1 MANFPDWKYI
11 ETIRQALWN
20 GSEFGRAA
28 VMVGSG
34 FSRNAEPVG
43 VQVARFP
50 LWGDLV
56 TQLVIRLYPPARQ
69 SANERDRMVQRASV
83 TSGALRMAEEFES
96 AFGRQKLD
104 ELLLE
109 AIPDHNFRPGRMH
122 RLLLDLPWVDV
133 LTTNYD
139 TLLERSAQTLV
150 GRRYSAVR
158 TVDEIPLAMRPR
170 ITKLHGTFPAH
181 RPFIL
186 TEEDF
191 RTYPRRFA
199 AFVNLAQ
206 QTFME
211 NVICL
216 LGFSGDDPN
225 FLHWTGW
232 VRDNLGDSAP
242 WIYLCG
248 LLDLND
254 SQRRLLY
261 RRNVTPVD
269 LTPLFPKDEFPDA
282 DERQRLAIE
291 WLLLSIEAGKPPDP
305 LDWPSV
311 PGPLSE
317 RSPRLPEILPPRHDA
332 PQKETFQP

>member
-1 MANFPDWKYI
+1 MADFPDCKYI

-20 GSEFGRAA
+20 GSEFGRSA

-43 VQVARFP
+43 VQTGRFP
-50 LWGDLV
+50 LWGELV
-56 TQLVIRLYPPARQ
+56 RRLVVRLYPPTRHTDAD
-69 SANERDRMVQRASV
+69 RDRIVERASA

-96 AFGRQKLD
+96 AFGRLKLD

-109 AIPDHNFRPGRMH
+109 AIPDNNFRPGRLH
-122 RLLLDLPWVDV
+122 QLLLDLPWADV

-139 TLLERSAQTLV
+139 TLLERTANAVV
-150 GRRYSAVR
+150 GRKYSPVR
-158 TVDEIPLAMRPR
+158 TVDEIPLAARPR

-191 RTYPRRFA
+191 RTYPKRFA

-206 QTFME
+206 QAFME
-211 NVICL
+211 NVVCL

-269 LTPLFPKDEFPDA
+269 LTPLFPKDEFPDTE
-282 DERQRLAIE
+282 ERHSLAVE
-291 WLLLSIEAGKPPDP
+291 WLLLSLEAGRPADP
-305 LDWPSV
+305 LDWPST
-311 PGPLSE
+311 PEPP
-317 RSPRLPEILPPRHDA
+317 RRPSPRLPEILPPSHDV
-332 PQKETFQP
+332 PYKEAFHP

>member
-1 MANFPDWKYI
+1 MADFPDCKYV

-20 GSEFGRAA
+20 GTEFGRAA

-34 FSRNAEPVG
+34 FSRNADPVG
-43 VQVARFP
+43 VRAAQFP

-56 TQLVIRLYPPARQ
+56 TQLVSRLYPPARH
-69 SANERDRMVQRASV
+69 SAVERDRIVQRASA
-83 TSGALRMAEEFES
+83 TSGALRLAEEFES

-104 ELLLE
+104 EMLLE
-109 AIPDHNFRPGRMH
+109 TIPDNGFRPARLH

-139 TLLERSAQTLV
+139 TLLERSAQELI
-150 GRRYSAVR
+150 GRKYSVIR
-158 TVDEIPLAMRPR
+158 TVGDIPLAMRPR

-191 RTYPRRFA
+191 RTYPHEFA

-248 LLDLND
+248 LLNLND

-261 RRNVTPVD
+261 RRNVTPID
-269 LTPLFPKDEFPDA
+269 LTPLFPRTDFPEE
-282 DERQRLAIE
+282 DERQRLAAE
-291 WLLLSIEAGKPPDP
+291 WLLLSLEAGKPPDP
-305 LDWPSV
+305 LKWPSV
-311 PGPLSE
+311 PDPLSKP
-317 RSPRLPEILPPRHDA
+317 SPRLPDVLPPRGDA
-332 PQKETFQP
+332 PQKESWQP